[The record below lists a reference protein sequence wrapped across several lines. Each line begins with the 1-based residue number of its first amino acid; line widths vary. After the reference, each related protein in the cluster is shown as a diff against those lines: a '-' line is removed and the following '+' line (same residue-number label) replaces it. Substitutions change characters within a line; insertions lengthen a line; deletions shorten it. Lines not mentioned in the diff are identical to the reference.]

1 MHLHNAFP
9 HVRMSKYSVIIRVV
23 IGNMAR
29 PKSQEKR
36 DAILAAA
43 IELIAEQGLSVPT
56 SKIAQAAGVA
66 EGTLFTYFETKE
78 SLLNELY
85 LTLKRGV
92 REELMREYPFQ
103 ASLVERARH
112 FWNTYV
118 AFGVNHPDKYKV
130 AILLRFS
137 DHVNEQVKRLGEEG
151 YEVQRAMVLE
161 CLSSGVLKDQP
172 PEFGAAVLISL
183 MNMTVELILQH
194 PTEAE
199 RFRNA
204 GFTAFW
210 HAVTTT

>member
-1 MHLHNAFP
+1 
-9 HVRMSKYSVIIRVV
+9 
-23 IGNMAR
+23 MAR

-66 EGTLFTYFETKE
+66 EGTLFTYFETKGR
-78 SLLNELY
+78 LLNELY
-85 LTLKRGV
+85 LTLKRGE
-92 REELMREYPFQ
+92 REELMRDYPFQ
-103 ASLVERARH
+103 ASLEERAHH

-130 AILLRFS
+130 AVLLRFS
-137 DHVNEQVKRLGEEG
+137 DHINEQVKRLGEEG
-151 YEVQRAMVLE
+151 YEALAAMVLE
-161 CLSSGVLKDQP
+161 CLSSGALKDQP
-172 PEFGAAVLISL
+172 TEFGAAILISL

-194 PTEAE
+194 PAEAE
-199 RFRNA
+199 RFRDA